1 MNKTKFAIYAG
12 LVFGIIDIIPMY
24 FMDFPDK
31 EVAILS
37 AFINRF
43 AIGFIIPLLNL
54 NFSGW
59 LKGLIIGILLSV
71 PDALITGAYAPILL
85 FGILGGLIIGIIT
98 DHYYK
103 KTPAA

>member
-12 LVFGIIDIIPMY
+12 LIFGIIDIIPMY
-24 FMDFPDK
+24 FIDFSGK
-31 EVAILS
+31 EVAILC

-43 AIGFIIPLLNL
+43 SIGFIIPLLNL
-54 NFSGW
+54 NLSGW

-71 PDALITGAYAPILL
+71 PDALITGSYAPILL
-85 FGILGGLIIGIIT
+85 SGILGGLIIGIIT